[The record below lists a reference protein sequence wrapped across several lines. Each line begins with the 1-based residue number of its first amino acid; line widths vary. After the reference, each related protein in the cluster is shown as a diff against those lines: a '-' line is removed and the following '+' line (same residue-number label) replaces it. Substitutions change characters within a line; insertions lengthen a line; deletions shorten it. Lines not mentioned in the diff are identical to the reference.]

1 MNAKE
6 ITRELNKKFEFMNL
20 SSPVEF
26 KAKYRL
32 NKIYVLAK
40 YVPSMMMEQT
50 LKMLHDNL
58 DELEKLGVKLDIAVN
73 DTPRAKILI
82 LE

>member
-1 MNAKE
+1 MTIKE

-20 SSPVEF
+20 SSSIEF
-26 KAKYRL
+26 SAKYRL

-40 YVPSMMMEQT
+40 YVPSAMMELT
-50 LKMLHDNL
+50 LRMLHDNL

-73 DTPRAKILI
+73 DTPRAKFQFC
-82 LE
+82 E